1 MPSPP
6 GYVNT
11 NVITLDLRMQLKLRK
26 VGNSLGVILPREVVE
41 RLKVVE
47 GDNLNLNE
55 GPDDYRLSAY
65 DPEIARQV
73 EAGEK
78 IMRRYRNTLRELA
91 K

>member
-1 MPSPP
+1 
-6 GYVNT
+6 
-11 NVITLDLRMQLKLRK
+11 MQLKVRK
-26 VGNSLGVILPREVVE
+26 VGNSLGVILPREVIA

-47 GDNLNLNE
+47 GDNLNLTE
-55 GPDDYRLSAY
+55 GPEDYRLSAY

-73 EAGEK
+73 EVGEK

>member
-1 MPSPP
+1 
-6 GYVNT
+6 
-11 NVITLDLRMQLKLRK
+11 MQLKLRK
-26 VGNSLGVILPREVVE
+26 VGNSLGVILPREVIV
-41 RLKVVE
+41 RLKVAE
-47 GDNLNLNE
+47 GDSLNLTE

>member
-1 MPSPP
+1 
-6 GYVNT
+6 
-11 NVITLDLRMQLKLRK
+11 MQLKIRK
-26 VGNSLGVILPREVVE
+26 VGNSLGVILPREVVA

-47 GDNLNLNE
+47 GDSLSLTE
-55 GPDDYRLSAY
+55 GPEDYRLSTY

-73 EAGEK
+73 EAGQK

>member
-1 MPSPP
+1 
-6 GYVNT
+6 
-11 NVITLDLRMQLKLRK
+11 MQLKLRK
-26 VGNSLGVILPREVVE
+26 VGNSLGVILPREVLT

-47 GDNLNLNE
+47 GDNLNLTE
-55 GPDDYRLSAY
+55 GPEDYRLSAY

-73 EAGEK
+73 EVGQK

>member
-1 MPSPP
+1 
-6 GYVNT
+6 
-11 NVITLDLRMQLKLRK
+11 MQLKLRK
-26 VGNSLGVILPREVVE
+26 VGNSLGVILPREVVA

-47 GDNLNLNE
+47 GDSLTLTE
-55 GPDDYRLSAY
+55 GPVDYRLSAY
-65 DPEIARQV
+65 DPDIAKQV

>member
-1 MPSPP
+1 M
-6 GYVNT
+6 V
-11 NVITLDLRMQLKLRK
+11 QLKVRK
-26 VGNSLGVILPREVVE
+26 VGNSLGVILPREVIA

-47 GDNLNLNE
+47 GDNLNLTE
-55 GPDDYRLSAY
+55 GPEDYRLSAY

-73 EAGEK
+73 EVGEK

>member
-1 MPSPP
+1 
-6 GYVNT
+6 
-11 NVITLDLRMQLKLRK
+11 MQLKLRK
-26 VGNSLGVILPREVVE
+26 VGNSLGVILPREVIA

-47 GDNLNLNE
+47 GDSLNLTE
-55 GPDDYRLSAY
+55 GPDDYRLSSY